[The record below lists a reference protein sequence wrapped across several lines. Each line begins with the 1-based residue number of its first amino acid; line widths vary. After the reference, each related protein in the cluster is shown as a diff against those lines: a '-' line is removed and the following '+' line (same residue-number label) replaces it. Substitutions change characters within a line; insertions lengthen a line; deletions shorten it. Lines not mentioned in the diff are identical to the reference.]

1 MGVYIL
7 GGAEQLRK
15 GTYSFI
21 EQTLLD
27 YNEIDKHIKKRVEE
41 LTYPVSVSDEN
52 VGGSRSGNVSNP
64 TQRLAVTIMDDMLIS
79 NLKHTK
85 YIVDEVLDGLEPEA
99 RKVIQLYY
107 IDSPR
112 KFTWNGVAGETNF
125 SEKQCRNIRNAV
137 FEKIAN
143 KLGMPV

>member
-1 MGVYIL
+1 M
-7 GGAEQLRK
+7 RK

-41 LTYPVSVSDEN
+41 LTYPVSVPDDN
-52 VGGSRSGNVSNP
+52 IGGSSSGRLSNP
-64 TQRLAVTIMDDMLIS
+64 TERLAVTIMDDMLIS

-85 YIVDEVLDGLEPEA
+85 YIVDDVLDGLEPKA
-99 RKVIQLYY
+99 RKVIQMYY

-112 KFTWNGVAGETNF
+112 MYTWSGIALETNF
-125 SEKQCRNIRNAV
+125 SESYCRKIRNAV
-137 FEKIAN
+137 FEQIAK
-143 KLGMPV
+143 KLGMPI

>member
-1 MGVYIL
+1 
-7 GGAEQLRK
+7 LRK

-41 LTYPVSVSDEN
+41 LTYPVSVPDDN
-52 VGGSRSGNVSNP
+52 IGGSSSGRLSNP
-64 TQRLAVTIMDDMLIS
+64 TERLAVTIMDDILIS

-85 YIVDEVLDGLEPEA
+85 AIVDEVLDGLEPSA

-107 IDSPR
+107 IDRPR
-112 KFTWNGVAGETNF
+112 KYTWNGIAGVTHF
-125 SEKQCRNIRNAV
+125 SEKQCRNIRNVV
-137 FEKIAN
+137 FEKIAK
-143 KLGMPV
+143 KLGMPI

>member
-1 MGVYIL
+1 M
-7 GGAEQLRK
+7 RK

-41 LTYPVSVSDEN
+41 LTYPVNAPDEN
-52 VGGSRSGNVSNP
+52 IGGSRSSNVSNP
-64 TQRLAVTIMDDMLIS
+64 TERLAVTIMDDMLIS

-85 YIVDEVLDGLEPEA
+85 NIVDEVLDDLEPEA

-107 IDSPR
+107 IDHPR
-112 KFTWNGVAGETNF
+112 KYTWSGVAEKTNF
-125 SEKQCRNIRNAV
+125 SAGHCRKIRNAV

-143 KLGMPV
+143 KLGMPA

>member
-1 MGVYIL
+1 
-7 GGAEQLRK
+7 LRK

-41 LTYPVSVSDEN
+41 ITYPVSIPDDN
-52 VGGSRSGNVSNP
+52 IGGSSAGTISNP
-64 TQRLAVTIMDDMLIS
+64 TERLAVTIMDDMLIS

-85 YIVDEVLDGLEPEA
+85 SIVDDVLDSLEPNA
-99 RKVIQLYY
+99 RMVIQYYY

-112 KFTWNGVAGETNF
+112 KYTWNGIAEQTNF
-125 SEKQCRNIRNAV
+125 SEKSCRNIRTVV
-137 FEKIAN
+137 FEKIAK

>member
-1 MGVYIL
+1 M
-7 GGAEQLRK
+7 RK

-41 LTYPVSVSDEN
+41 ITYPVSIPDDN
-52 VGGSRSGNVSNP
+52 IGGSSAGTISNP
-64 TQRLAVTIMDDMLIS
+64 TERLAVTIMDDMLIS

-85 YIVDEVLDGLEPEA
+85 FVVDDVLDSLEPEA
-99 RKVIQLYY
+99 RRVIHLYY
-107 IDSPR
+107 IENPR
-112 KFTWNGVAGETNF
+112 KYTWVGVALETNF
-125 SEKQCRNIRNAV
+125 SESYCRKIRNLV

-143 KLGMPV
+143 KLGMPI

>member
-1 MGVYIL
+1 M
-7 GGAEQLRK
+7 RK

-41 LTYPVSVSDEN
+41 LTYPVSVPDDN
-52 VGGSRSGNVSNP
+52 IGGSSSGRLSNP
-64 TQRLAVTIMDDMLIS
+64 TERLAVTIMDDMLIS

-85 YIVDEVLDGLEPEA
+85 YIVDDVLDGLEPKA

-107 IDSPR
+107 IDNPR
-112 KFTWNGVAGETNF
+112 KYTWIGVALETNY
-125 SEKQCRNIRNAV
+125 SEKQCRNIRNIV

-143 KLGMPV
+143 KLGMPI